1 VKKLTIAAAIA
12 SIAIAFLVFDLGRY
26 LELEQ
31 LRQWSASLKAAQLEK
46 PLLIIGAFFLIYVLV
61 TATSLPGAAVLTL
74 AGGAIFGLFTGTIL
88 VSFASTL
95 GAVLAF
101 LSSRH
106 VLRDFVEA
114 RFGERLKPINAG
126 LERDGAFYLFT
137 LRMVPLFPFFAVNLA
152 MGLTRIKTWTYAWV
166 SQAGMLLGTIAYVN
180 AGTQLATVES
190 LSDVISPGIL
200 VSFAALGILPWV
212 TKGIV
217 GVIARR
223 RVYRGFQ
230 RPKRFDRNLI
240 VIGAGSAGLVSALIG
255 TTVRARVTLV
265 EKDRMG
271 GDCLNTGCVPSK
283 ALIRSASVAAQVRDA
298 GRFGIGVGE
307 PEIRFADVL
316 ARVKQT
322 VAAIEPND
330 SVARFVALGV
340 DVALGTARIVDP
352 WTVEI
357 TGKDGTPRQLSS
369 RAIVIAA
376 GAAPFVPPLPGL
388 DETGYLTSDTL
399 WDEFAGM
406 TSAPRQVCVLGGG
419 PIGCELSQA
428 LARLGSNVT
437 LVEMADRLLV
447 REDDEVSAAAH
458 DALSKSGVNVLTGH
472 RAVRAE
478 ARDGNKFLAIEGP
491 GGLKTLAFDQL
502 IVAVGRIARLTG
514 YGLEELG
521 IDTKKVVPTDDFLA
535 TRFPNIYAAGDV
547 AGPYQFTHAASHQ
560 AWHASVNALF
570 GQFWRF
576 KVDYRFLP
584 HTTFLSPQIARV
596 GLNEREAAELGIA
609 CEITRYDFADLDRAI
624 AEGETTGFVKIL
636 TVPGKDR
643 ILGVT
648 IVGAQA
654 GELLAEYVLA
664 MKHGLGLKKILGTIH
679 AYPTLAEAN
688 KFAAG
693 EWQKA
698 RKPERL
704 LKLVE
709 AYHTWR
715 RG

>member
-1 VKKLTIAAAIA
+1 MKKLTIVAAIA

-46 PLLIIGAFFLIYVLV
+46 PLLIIGAFFLIYVLA

-114 RFGERLKPINAG
+114 RFAERLKPINAG

-190 LSDVISPGIL
+190 PSDAISPGIL
-200 VSFAALGILPWV
+200 ASFAALGILPWV

-307 PEIRFADVL
+307 PEIRFADVI
-316 ARVKQT
+316 ARVKLT

-357 TGKDGTPRQLSS
+357 TGKDGTSRQLSS

-399 WDEFAGM
+399 WDQFSGM

-428 LARLGSNVT
+428 LARLGSKVT

-478 ARDGNKFLAIEGP
+478 VRDGNKFLAIEGP

-521 IDTKKVVPTDDFLA
+521 IDTKKVVATDDFLA

-596 GLNEREAAELGIA
+596 GLNEREAAEQGIA
-609 CEITRYDFADLDRAI
+609 CEVTRYDFADLDRAI

>member
-1 VKKLTIAAAIA
+1 MKKLTIVAAIA
-12 SIAIAFLVFDLGRY
+12 AALIAFLALDLGRF
-26 LELEQ
+26 LEMDQ
-31 LRQWSASLKAAQLEK
+31 LRAWSASLSAAQAEE
-46 PLLIIGAFFLIYVLV
+46 PLLVIGTFFAIYVLV
-61 TATSLPGAAVLTL
+61 TATSLPGAAVLTI
-74 AGGAIFGLFTGTIL
+74 AAGAIFGLVTGTIV

-114 RFGERLKPINAG
+114 KFGEKLKPVNAG
-126 LERDGAFYLFT
+126 LEKDGAFYLFT
-137 LRMVPLFPFFAVNLA
+137 LRMVPLFPFFLVNLA
-152 MGLTRIKTWTYAWV
+152 MGLTRIKTFTYAWV
-166 SQAGMLLGTIAYVN
+166 SQLGMLLGTIAYVN
-180 AGTQLATVES
+180 AGTQLGGITS
-190 LSDVISPGIL
+190 LADVVSPGLLI
-200 VSFAALGILPWV
+200 SFAALGILPWFA
-212 TKGIV
+212 KGIV
-217 GVIARR
+217 AAIERR
-223 RVYRGFQ
+223 RIYRGYEA
-230 RPKRFDRNLI
+230 PKRFDRNLI
-240 VIGAGSAGLVSALIG
+240 VIGAGSAGLVSALVA

-283 ALIRSASVAAQVRDA
+283 ALIRSAAVAAQVRDA
-298 GRFGIGVGE
+298 GQFGIGAGE
-307 PEIRFADVL
+307 PEVRFADVM
-316 ARVKQT
+316 ARVRQT
-322 VAAIEPND
+322 IATIEPND
-330 SVARFVALGV
+330 SVERYAALGV

-357 TGKDGTPRQLSS
+357 ADNDGATRRLTS

-376 GAAPFVPPLPGL
+376 GAGPFVPPLPGL
-388 DETGYLTSDTL
+388 EETGYLTSDTL
-399 WDEFAGM
+399 WDAFAGL
-406 TSAPRQVCVLGGG
+406 SNPPGRICVLGGG

-428 LARLGSNVT
+428 FARLGSAVT

-447 REDDEVSAAAH
+447 REDDEVSEAALR
-458 DALSKSGVNVLTGH
+458 ALEKSGVTVLTGH
-472 RAVRAE
+472 RAACAEVR
-478 ARDGNKFLAIEGP
+478 GTSKSLTVEGP
-491 GGLKTLAFDQL
+491 NGTESISFDQL
-502 IVAVGRIARLTG
+502 IVAVGRVARLSG

-521 IDTKKVVPTDDFLA
+521 IDAQATVSTNAFLE
-535 TRFPNIYAAGDV
+535 TRFPNIFAAGDA
-547 AGPYQFTHAASHQ
+547 AGPYQFTHAAAHQ

-584 HTTFLSPQIARV
+584 HTTFLAPQIARV
-596 GLNEREAAELGIA
+596 GLNEREAADQGLA
-609 CEITRYDFADLDRAI
+609 CEVTRYDFADLDRAI
-624 AEGETTGFVKIL
+624 ADGETTGFVKIL
-636 TVPGKDR
+636 TQPGKDR

-648 IVGAQA
+648 IVGTHA

-664 MKHGLGLKKILGTIH
+664 MKHGLGLKKIIGTIH
-679 AYPTLAEAN
+679 AYPTFAEAN

-709 AYHTWR
+709 AYHAWR